1 MRLKAWLIEA
11 VDSFKALAADNVQV
25 EQRTVEVQKHR
36 IYLCPVQ
43 HRFMGPVRAA
53 WSVG

>member
-1 MRLKAWLIEA
+1 MRLKAWLIGA

-25 EQRTVEVQKHR
+25 EQRTVEVQKYQ
-36 IYLCPVQ
+36 IYVCPVQ

-53 WSVG
+53 